1 MRDLKAA
8 VASQRR
14 FYNPTLTDGH
24 RLFTAGDDG
33 IVAESEF
40 CLRPLTRR
48 VAASSAASHKTGL
61 AGRRAGLWD
70 IHVCT
75 AYGWLTRH

>member
-1 MRDLKAA
+1 MAIAA
-8 VASQRR
+8 
-14 FYNPTLTDGH
+14 
-24 RLFTAGDDG
+24 FTAGDRATGANDDG
-33 IVAESEF
+33 TVVNSIF

-70 IHVCT
+70 IHICT
-75 AYGWLTRH
+75 VYGWLTRH